1 MRYSTF
7 SREAREAMERGMRVF
22 VSLRDE
28 TFIGLI
34 LRLYLELIS
43 YTGRVVCGAV
53 GWGRWELGDTTS
65 TVLIDHREILVLLCA

>member
-34 LRLYLELIS
+34 LSIFRAHQLHRK
-43 YTGRVVCGAV
+43 GGVWGCGLWGGDV
-53 GWGRWELGDTTS
+53 GNSGTQHLQY
-65 TVLIDHREILVLLCA
+65 

>member
-34 LRLYLELIS
+34 LSIFRAHQLHRK
-43 YTGRVVCGAV
+43 GGVWGCGV
-53 GWGRWELGDTTS
+53 GTLGTRGHNIYS
-65 TVLIDHREILVLLCA
+65 TNRS